1 MTLGRRLVSR
11 LAVLRRQPI
20 PNEVLC
26 AGRLHMLD
34 AVGVGLAAS
43 GTLAGAPYRRAAAM
57 LAGEGSCSLFGMAG
71 RSSPERAALINGGL
85 IHSLEYDDTHT
96 GSIVHGSAVLASS
109 ALAMGQACGA
119 GGAAT
124 LGAFIRGW
132 EVLVRLGL
140 ASPGGFQRAGFQVT
154 SVGGALAAA
163 LVAAEIL
170 NVDAEVALHAV
181 GIALSQASG
190 VFEFLTNGSSV
201 KSLHPG
207 WAAHAG
213 IVAAFFAQSG
223 LTGPDTALD
232 GKNGL
237 FRQFAHDDSA
247 TTRFASAIE
256 DLGIGWHLLDA
267 AFKLQPCC
275 HYLHSFVEAAQRLRH
290 LGVEPDAVSELVC
303 RIAPGAAPVVCLPWE
318 VKQTASGHAAR
329 WSLPVVVAAALVEG
343 SITLDTFEAELHPAT
358 KALAERIRWEPLEP
372 NGFPVRFEAELD
384 VTLQDGRTLC
394 VQIDDVRGNASRPAS
409 PRRRGSEVP
418 RQRGARAAGP
428 SGSALDGCVAAFRPG
443 RLRGTFHLTSPIDLT
458 SRGAGHG
465 RIRPSYP

>member
-1 MTLGRRLVSR
+1 MTLGRQLVSK
-11 LAVLRRQPI
+11 LVVLRGQPI
-20 PNEVLC
+20 PDEVLR

-34 AVGVGLAAS
+34 AVGTGMAAS
-43 GTLAGAPYRRAAAM
+43 GTLAGMPYRRAAAM
-57 LAGEGSCSLFGMAG
+57 LAGQGSCLLFGMPG
-71 RSSPERAALINGGL
+71 GGSPEGAALINGGL

-109 ALAMGQACGA
+109 ALAMGQCCGA
-119 GGAAT
+119 SGAST

-132 EVLVRLGL
+132 EVLVRIGL

-163 LVAAEIL
+163 LVAADLLGLDTETA
-170 NVDAEVALHAV
+170 VHAV

-237 FRQFAHDDSA
+237 FLQFAQDEGASP
-247 TTRFASAIE
+247 RFADAIE
-256 DLGIGWHLLDA
+256 DLGIRWHLLDT

-275 HYLHSFVEAAQRLRH
+275 HYLHPFIEAAQRLRQ
-290 LGVEPDAVSELVC
+290 LGVEADAVSELVC
-303 RIAPGAAPVVCLPWE
+303 RIAPGAAPIVCLPWE
-318 VKQTASGHAAR
+318 AKQAASGHTAR

-343 SITLDTFEAELHPAT
+343 AITLDTFETELRPAVR
-358 KALAERIRWEPLEP
+358 ALAKRSRWEPLEP
-372 NGFPVRFEAELD
+372 NRFPVRFEAELAA
-384 VTLQDGRTLC
+384 TLQNGRTLD
-394 VQIDDVRGNASRPAS
+394 VRIDDVRGNASRPAS
-409 PRRRGSEVP
+409 PGDVEAKFRANVERVLPAGEIP
-418 RQRGARAAGP
+418 ALTAALLHFDQGGFETLPARLAP
-428 SGSALDGCVAAFRPG
+428 SN
-443 RLRGTFHLTSPIDLT
+443 
-458 SRGAGHG
+458 
-465 RIRPSYP
+465 